1 MEKSIKKIAQF
12 VPIATQFVP
21 IVTQFVPIA
30 TQFVPIATQFVPI
43 ILIFLLLSF
52 SKSFAIFSFS
62 ILGKLLAVLVI
73 IFYTYFDK
81 YLGLFVCAIVLLYYQ
96 SDYLENMLNIDDIL
110 DDMDKYDLS
119 NESSN
124 DLSNDLPDDGMYLNN
139 NNNNNKKKKKRER
152 MINQDGV
159 KQEFR
164 ERNCKI
170 KGSYKKMGSNALT
183 KGGKLIYKDM
193 TIKSEYAEHIFPEL
207 EFIDEPCNPC
217 NESCKFSIIESKLNT
232 EILMIPVS
240 TSQ

>member
-1 MEKSIKKIAQF
+1 
-12 VPIATQFVP
+12 
-21 IVTQFVPIA
+21 
-30 TQFVPIATQFVPI
+30 
-43 ILIFLLLSF
+43 
-52 SKSFAIFSFS
+52 
-62 ILGKLLAVLVI
+62 
-73 IFYTYFDK
+73 
-81 YLGLFVCAIVLLYYQ
+81 
-96 SDYLENMLNIDDIL
+96 MLNIDDIL

-124 DLSNDLPDDGMYLNN
+124 DLSNDLSDDGMYLNN
-139 NNNNNKKKKKRER
+139 NNNNNNNKKKKKKWER
-152 MINQDGV
+152 MMNRDGA

-164 ERNCKI
+164 ERNCTRN
-170 KGSYKKMGSNALT
+170 GSYQKMGSNGLT